1 MDWIYLAS
9 AIFGGS
15 FLIPMVLGGLASD
28 ADFDTDFDT
37 DTGADFDAG
46 GDLALEAGSVDVS
59 GDVDLDG
66 GTDFDVDHGH
76 HIGDSIGSG
85 FSAADA
91 IVGSLLSF
99 RSVVFF
105 AAFFGVTGLL
115 LGFLGYSFLVT
126 LITALVLG
134 AVAAVTNSA
143 VFGLLKA
150 SESSSQVSERSFLG
164 RRGVVTVPV
173 NGSQRGRIRI
183 DLGDQPQYLVAA
195 ALSDD
200 DSFEAG
206 HPVTVVQLENSI
218 ALVVSLKKE
227 LDALDGELG
236 GELDGHRA
244 QLPPSVSPASSP
256 ANPQTEIESQD
267 PEQSQKEEG

>member
-15 FLIPMVLGGLASD
+15 FLIPMILGGLASD
-28 ADFDTDFDT
+28 TDFGADADFDT
-37 DTGADFDAG
+37 
-46 GDLALEAGSVDVS
+46 
-59 GDVDLDG
+59 
-66 GTDFDVDHGH
+66 GTDFELDAGADVGHGADVADAH
-76 HIGDSIGSG
+76 HIPDSIGQG

-115 LGFLGYSFLVT
+115 LGLLGYGFLLT
-126 LITALVLG
+126 LITSVALG
-134 AVAAVTNSA
+134 AVAAVANSA

-150 SESSSQVSERSFLG
+150 SESTSQMTERSFLG
-164 RRGVVTVPV
+164 RRGTVTVPITD
-173 NGSQRGRIRI
+173 GMRGRIRI
-183 DLGDQPQYLVAA
+183 DMGGQPQYLVAA

-200 DSFEAG
+200 EQFEAG
-206 HPVTVVQLENSI
+206 HPVTVVQLEDTV

-227 LDALDGELG
+227 LDDFETSTEPGLG
-236 GELDGHRA
+236 NA
-244 QLPPSVSPASSP
+244 QLPEIDLQT
-256 ANPQTEIESQD
+256 NPETQNKPRTQN
-267 PEQSQKEEG
+267 EEG